1 MKIKMFAA
9 TALVAITGA
18 FGATTV
24 AQADSPTP
32 TKVTIK
38 GNERRLLR
46 LRQVLRQRLRVRPQG
61 QGLRDDRQ
69 LAVAEART
77 TLIGTDTSAPNG
89 PDGMWSIGNSGFKDG
104 SFYAKVTKTDECGA
118 DLSKVIVR

>member
-38 GNERRLLR
+38 GNNGDYYGYVKSSDSDCES
-46 LRQVLRQRLRVRPQG
+46 
-61 QGLRDDRQ
+61 DRTVKVYKMNGSSPKPKQ
-69 LAVAEART
+69 DQ
-77 TLIGTDTSAPNG
+77 LIGTDTSAPNG
-89 PDGMWSIGNSGFKDG
+89 PDGMWSIGNSGYKDG

>member
-18 FGATTV
+18 FSTTTV

-38 GNERRLLR
+38 GNDGDYGY
-46 LRQVLRQRLRVRPQG
+46 VRSS
-61 QGLRDDRQ
+61 DSDCESDRKVKVYEM
-69 LAVAEART
+69 LGSSPSPKTDNV
-77 TLIGTDTSAPNG
+77 IGTDTSAPNG
-89 PDGMWSIGNSGFKDG
+89 PDGMWSIGNSGYKDG